1 MFLSLTVA
9 NLTSQLTA
17 GTALLGPMVAE
28 LKGRRKV
35 TNNFWFLRLGLS
47 GEARERMTSEGFNQ

>member
-28 LKGRRKV
+28 LKGRNEG
-35 TNNFWFLRLGLS
+35 TNNFCFF
-47 GEARERMTSEGFNQ
+47 EA